1 MTLLT
6 SAALQTAQIFSQH
19 FSLTVADNSDMRDR
33 IARLRYQVYCEE
45 LGFQLDESD
54 GRERDHY
61 DDHSLHFLLHHKPS
75 GLDAGCIRLVLPLAR
90 GGGLPFEA
98 CGARYID
105 RARLDWTQL
114 APQRCCEVSRL
125 AMAPAFR
132 RHLAEI
138 GGEIGG
144 NRLPMVSMALYHAVI
159 VLILERG
166 YDSVF
171 MVNEVRLQ
179 RLLQRLGI
187 RLQQISPDFDY
198 YGRRAV
204 FFTNREQ
211 LLWEI
216 DHWRSDWRAL
226 YDEVCRQLLGREP
239 LAAPL
244 EMAV

>member
-1 MTLLT
+1 MTSLST
-6 SAALQTAQIFSQH
+6 AAQQTAQIFSEH
-19 FSLTVADNSDMRDR
+19 FTLTLADDGASRDR
-33 IARLRYQVYCEE
+33 VARLRHQVYCKE
-45 LGFQLDESD
+45 LGFQLNERD
-54 GRERDHY
+54 GRETDHY
-61 DDHSLHFLLHHKPS
+61 DDHSLHCLLHHKPS
-75 GLDAGCIRLVLPLAR
+75 RLDAGCIRLVLPLER

-105 RARLDWTQL
+105 RTRLDWTQFD
-114 APQRCCEVSRL
+114 PRRCCEVSRL

-159 VLILERG
+159 ALILERG
-166 YDSVF
+166 YDHIF
-171 MVNEVRLQ
+171 MVNELRLQ

-198 YGRRAV
+198 FGRRAI
-204 FFTNREQ
+204 FYTDPAQ
-211 LLWEI
+211 LRWEI

-239 LAAPL
+239 LVAPL